1 MRTRV
6 LVIRLILGA
15 VFGVLL
21 SRMFFPTYG
30 KWPIFAIGGLLV
42 FFAYCFE
49 YLHKR
54 NRGQVD

>member
-30 KWPIFAIGGLLV
+30 KWPIFALGGMLV

-54 NRGQVD
+54 DRG